1 MRYLRDVRLA
11 RVHDDLFR
19 DEPTTVAAVA
29 YSWGFTHLGRFAALY
44 RARYGVAPSQHLHS
58 GDGSALDRRGFA
70 GS

>member
-1 MRYLRDVRLA
+1 
-11 RVHDDLFR
+11 
-19 DEPTTVAAVA
+19 VA